1 MNHFKDVCKIVTER
15 AGAMNISLSD
25 NTSLA
30 ITLVATVFCG
40 HTSRNLS
47 SLMGVSDLFL
57 LKITIT
63 REFSL

>member
-30 ITLVATVFCG
+30 ITLVAIAIEQHLVFWMCNQLVVG
-40 HTSRNLS
+40 Q
-47 SLMGVSDLFL
+47 
-57 LKITIT
+57 
-63 REFSL
+63 